1 MLLGYMATSNTGRTV
16 HLDGLKHPRKRLLE
30 KLGRKH
36 CQKIYRDNAT
46 TDEAE
51 HVGYIVDGEWWSIYE
66 VHSWRHL

>member
-16 HLDGLKHPRKRLLE
+16 HLDGLKHPRKRLLD

-36 CQKIYRDNAT
+36 CEKIYKN
-46 TDEAE
+46 EGE